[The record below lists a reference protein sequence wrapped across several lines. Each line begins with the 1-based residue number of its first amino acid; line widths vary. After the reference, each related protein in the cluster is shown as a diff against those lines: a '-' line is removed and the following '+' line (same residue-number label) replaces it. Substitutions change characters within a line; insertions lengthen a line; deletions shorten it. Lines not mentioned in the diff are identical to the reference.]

1 MYATSLYFSV
11 FEKYF
16 SMFKLLRK
24 TYAKTILENIIQD
37 NFGKCFLKSWNMR
50 TEMQVLPL
58 IHYRKKRNYKFIIG
72 KKETTINTE
81 SDYPIIGRFSVVLT
95 IWFS

>member
-24 TYAKTILENIIQD
+24 TYAKTILENIIQ
-37 NFGKCFLKSWNMR
+37 
-50 TEMQVLPL
+50 E
-58 IHYRKKRNYKFIIG
+58 
-72 KKETTINTE
+72 
-81 SDYPIIGRFSVVLT
+81 VLT
-95 IWFS
+95 YKMAKRGTMVILGVKEEA